1 MAGNTIVPSPDRIL
15 IVKLADLGDALLT
28 TPAVQAL
35 HQAFAAARIDA
46 LTTPAGAAIYDLVPE
61 IDRIIR
67 FPKELFDRPT
77 GLVRPW
83 RTATI
88 AWLAGRLLASR
99 YGAVILF
106 HHLTTAFGAAKLRAL
121 AKATGAPIRAGLDNG
136 RGGFLT
142 HRATDYG
149 FGIRTES
156 QYYLDVA
163 GSLGAETA
171 DSRPTVTIPAR
182 AIDSAARLLGDSPA
196 GKPLLVIHPSVGW
209 YSQARAWPIERFA
222 DVARRLQQ
230 THDARIVL
238 VGTADA
244 SDAAGKIGAAVET
257 TDLTGKT
264 SVAELAA
271 ILGQADLVIGADSGV
286 AHLAAAVK
294 APLLTIFGPSNHDAW
309 RPYGAAVYTTGD
321 DAVPDSSALVI
332 RSGIGCSPC
341 FYVGFSLGRPEGC
354 ALRTCLDLV
363 SVDEVVRAAGHILST
378 AGSPR
383 NPASRTGTSK
393 AR

>member
-1 MAGNTIVPSPDRIL
+1 MACNTNVPPPEQIL

-28 TPAVQAL
+28 TPAIQAL
-35 HQAFAAARIDA
+35 HQAFPAARIDA
-46 LTTPAGAAIYDLVPE
+46 LTTPAGAAIYELVPY

-67 FPKELFDRPT
+67 FPKELFDQPT

-83 RTATI
+83 RTATA

-99 YGAVILF
+99 YSAVIFF

-121 AKATGAPIRAGLDNG
+121 ATATRAPIRAGLDNG
-136 RGGFLT
+136 RSTFLT

-149 FGIRTES
+149 FGIRTEW

-163 GSLGAETA
+163 GTVGAETA
-171 DSRPTVTIPAR
+171 DTRPSVTIPAK
-182 AIDSAARLLGDSPA
+182 AIDSAARLLGDPPV
-196 GKPLLVIHPSVGW
+196 GKPLIVIHPSVGR
-209 YSQARAWPIERFA
+209 YSQARAWPAECFA
-222 DVARRLQQ
+222 GIALQLRKA
-230 THDARIVL
+230 HDARIVL
-238 VGTADA
+238 VGTPDA
-244 SDAAGKIGAAVET
+244 HDAAGTIRAAVET
-257 TDLTGKT
+257 TDLTGRT

-286 AHLAAAVK
+286 AHLAAAVE

-309 RPYGAAVYTTGD
+309 RPYGAAVYTIGD
-321 DAVPDSSALVI
+321 DVVTASSALVI
-332 RSGIGCSPC
+332 RSGIACSPC
-341 FYVGFSLGRPEGC
+341 FYTGFSLGRPGGC

-363 SVDEVVRAAGHILST
+363 SVDEVVRVAGHMLAT
-378 AGSPR
+378 RVSPR
-383 NPASRTGTSK
+383 NPSRRTGTSK